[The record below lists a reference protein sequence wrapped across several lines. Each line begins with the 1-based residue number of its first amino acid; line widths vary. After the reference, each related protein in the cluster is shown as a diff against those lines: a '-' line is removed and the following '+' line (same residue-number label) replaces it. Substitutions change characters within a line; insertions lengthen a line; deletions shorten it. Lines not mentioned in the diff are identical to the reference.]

1 MKSSLRFA
9 GSIAIATLALS
20 SVACQSWNVEPRP
33 VETAMRDQNGPVA
46 VTMKDHRWVVLKDAR
61 VTNDSIVGTR
71 IAGNTYGNARTALA
85 VTGVRVVEKRSF
97 SPVKSIGI
105 GVAAAFVPS
114 LYRLAAVEND

>member
-1 MKSSLRFA
+1 MKSMRFA
-9 GSIAIATLALS
+9 GSIAIAALALS
-20 SVACQSWNVEPRP
+20 SAACQSWNVERRP
-33 VETAMRDQNGPVA
+33 VETVVSDGSGPVA
-46 VTMKDHRWVVLKDAR
+46 VTMNDRRWVVLKDAR

-97 SPVKSIGI
+97 SPVKSMGI